1 MPLLSDRLFRLL
13 AMDYAIGIL
22 LIFAGI
28 GMIVFRKPLARRSII
43 RQNAL
48 WGFKFGEKH
57 VRNAEVGAFLTG
69 LASIGLGI
77 AILFGV
83 GGN

>member
-1 MPLLSDRLFRLL
+1 MN
-13 AMDYAIGIL
+13 YAIGIS
-22 LIFAGI
+22 LILAGI
-28 GMIVFRKPLARRSII
+28 GMIVFRNSLARRAVK

-57 VRNAEVGAFLTG
+57 VRNAEVGYLLTG
-69 LASIGLGI
+69 LAAIALGI

-83 GGN
+83 GGK